1 MKTALFSVSYA
12 GLFMDKRPH
21 LSSLDMTEARIQDI
35 KQALGETKLKTVG
48 WVVYEMCSPLIGGRS
63 RKHLGSSRRKFS
75 VIL

>member
-48 WVVYEMCSPLIGGRS
+48 WVV
-63 RKHLGSSRRKFS
+63 
-75 VIL
+75 